1 MSINI
6 SNNELPA
13 DNLPHGNMEKQ
24 CHEDRMFYERVNSD
38 ISNIKAYAEMWGE
51 ASAKNMEKLKIRY
64 ESLTTSLNHRLEY
77 WKAVEALLDK
87 DDVSRLACDDLAKE
101 LETTLVDEEFL
112 HEKLLKHVELNRE
125 RIEAQKRILSKLNA
139 NK

>member
-24 CHEDRMFYERVNSD
+24 CHEDRMFYERVHSD
-38 ISNIKAYAEMWGE
+38 VSNIKTYAGMWGE
-51 ASAKNMEKLKIRY
+51 ASTKNMEKLKVRY
-64 ESLTTSLNHRLEY
+64 ESLTTSLEHRLEY
-77 WKAVEALLDK
+77 WKAVEVLLDK
-87 DDVSRLACDDLAKE
+87 TGAIELAYDDLAKE

-112 HEKLLKHVELNRE
+112 HEKLLKHVELNRD
-125 RIEAQKRILSKLNA
+125 RIEVQKRILSKLNA